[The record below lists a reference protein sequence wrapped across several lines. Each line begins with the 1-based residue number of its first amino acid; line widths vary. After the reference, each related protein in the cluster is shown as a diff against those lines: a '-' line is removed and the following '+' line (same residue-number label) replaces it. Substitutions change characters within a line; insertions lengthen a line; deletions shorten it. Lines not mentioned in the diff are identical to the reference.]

1 MRKGTILL
9 SAAIAVAMLSGMTT
23 EASACRIPQRPMTE
37 AEQARRADLNLV
49 SSADGIAIAE
59 VIDWGRRGQPFSGPA
74 FRIESTLRGHV
85 PAVVSVGDEIISSTC
100 GPYGNDGYFDGGKV
114 GDRVVL
120 FVLQDLIIHA
130 EPVDT
135 PRAAALLSIIPSD
148 NP

>member
-1 MRKGTILL
+1 
-9 SAAIAVAMLSGMTT
+9 
-23 EASACRIPQRPMTE
+23 MTE